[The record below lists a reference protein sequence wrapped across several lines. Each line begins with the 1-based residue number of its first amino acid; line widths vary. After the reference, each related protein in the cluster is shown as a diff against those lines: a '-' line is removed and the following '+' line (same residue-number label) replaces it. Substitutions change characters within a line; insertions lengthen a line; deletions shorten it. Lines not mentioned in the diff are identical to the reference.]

1 MRQVGTLPNEN
12 NASRFAA
19 YLVTQGIAAHSEQ
32 DGDEWAIWV
41 RDEDEIDKARDSFDT
56 FRRDPDDSR
65 YKGVEQQA
73 ESIRMQDYRR
83 RVEATKNVVEMRGRW
98 KRPGAKP
105 RGALTMTL
113 VILSV
118 VVGLGTSFSISD
130 AVRRG
135 ERDSLSFRMQRQLLF
150 WDPLLYAESGNP
162 LCSVQRGEV
171 WRLVTPIF
179 LHGGILHLVFNMYW
193 FVQFGGQIEAL
204 RGTWRF
210 ALVVLLTA
218 SISCMAQAVTPAWEG
233 SRLVEAFA
241 GGAPFGGMSGVV
253 YGLFGF
259 VWMRSQFEPGSG
271 FILPQSTTIILV
283 GWLFLCM
290 TGVIGN
296 VANVAHLVG
305 LIVGMTMGYLPTLW
319 KR

>member
-1 MRQVGTLPNEN
+1 MRQVGTIPNEN

-41 RDEDEIDKARDSFDT
+41 RDEDDMDKARDCFDT

-73 ESIRMQDYRR
+73 ESIRMEDYRR

-98 KRPGAKP
+98 KRPGATG

-113 VILSV
+113 VALSV
-118 VVGLGTSFSISD
+118 VVSLGTNFGHATQGFGLG
-130 AVRRG
+130 
-135 ERDSLSFRMQRQLLF
+135 MQRQLYF
-150 WDPLLYAESGNP
+150 CDPLLFEKEGDP
-162 LCSVQRGEV
+162 LASIRQGEV
-171 WRLVTPIF
+171 WRLVTPVF
-179 LHGGILHLVFNMYW
+179 LHVGGILHLVFNMLW
-193 FVQFGGQIEAL
+193 LVQLGGQIEAQ

-218 SISCMAQAVTPAWEG
+218 SISCMAQAIAPDWEG
-233 SRLVEAFA
+233 NPILEALR
-241 GGAPFGGMSGVV
+241 GGPLFGGMSGVV

-259 VWMRSQFEPGSG
+259 VWMRSLFEPGSG
-271 FILPQSTTIILV
+271 FIMPQSTTIILV
-283 GWLFLCM
+283 AWLFLCM
-290 TGVIGN
+290 TGVVGN

-305 LIVGMTMGYLPTLW
+305 LIVGMTLGYLPTLW

>member
-19 YLVTQGIAAHSEQ
+19 YLVTQGIAAHSES

-41 RDEDEIDKARDSFDT
+41 RDEDDIEKARDSFDT

-73 ESIRMQDYRR
+73 ESIRMQEYRQ

-98 KRPGAKP
+98 KRPGATR

-113 VILSV
+113 VALSV
-118 VVGLGTSFSISD
+118 VVSLGTGFHIAPGIGQPDSFSS
-130 AVRRG
+130 
-135 ERDSLSFRMQRQLLF
+135 RMQRQLLF
-150 WDPLLYAESGNP
+150 WDPLLYKESGDP
-162 LCSVQRGEV
+162 LCSIKRGEI
-171 WRLVTPIF
+171 WRVVTPIF
-179 LHGGILHLVFNMYW
+179 LHGGILHLAFNLFW
-193 FVQFGGQIEAL
+193 IVQFGGQIEAQ

-210 ALVVLLTA
+210 AVVVLLTA

-233 SRLVEAFA
+233 NQIMEALA
-241 GGAPFGGMSGVV
+241 GGVPFGGMSGVV

-259 VWMRSQFEPGSG
+259 VWMRSLFEPGSG
-271 FILPQSTTIILV
+271 FIMPQSTTIILV
-283 GWLFLCM
+283 AWLFLCM
-290 TGVIGN
+290 TGVVGG
-296 VANVAHLVG
+296 VANVAHVVG
-305 LIVGMTMGYLPTLW
+305 LIVGMTLGYLPTLW